1 LAHCGYNEVMD
12 WRERISSSP
21 DVCHGQTC
29 IKGTRVPVSVVLDN
43 VAAGHSPERIVKS
56 YPSLTVEDVVAAIK
70 YAAEMT
76 RGERVLMVRPGA

>member
-1 LAHCGYNEVMD
+1 MKSMD
-12 WRERISSSP
+12 WRERISARP

-43 VAAGHSPERIVKS
+43 VAAGHSPKRIVQS